1 MKITVIGRQMNVYD
15 EMKDLIERKLAKFD
29 KYFSGEADATVTLS
43 CKHNEKNL
51 EITISAANTLFRS
64 EVGADS
70 FRSALDEATDTIER
84 QIRRNKTRVARRLR
98 TGGIEVM
105 QEEFFSP
112 NTAEDE
118 DEETIIRTKTFSVK
132 PMTPEEAILQMNL
145 LGHQFFIFNNGETGQ
160 TCVAYARR
168 DGAYG
173 LIVPEN

>member
-1 MKITVIGRQMNVYD
+1 
-15 EMKDLIERKLAKFD
+15 
-29 KYFSGEADATVTLS
+29 
-43 CKHNEKNL
+43 
-51 EITISAANTLFRS
+51 
-64 EVGADS
+64 
-70 FRSALDEATDTIER
+70 
-84 QIRRNKTRVARRLR
+84 
-98 TGGIEVM
+98 M
-105 QEEFFSP
+105 QEEFFTP